1 MQMLKINDKVA
12 LVACSNG
19 LKREAEKDI
28 EFLSRTLQDI
38 GLNLAFSNYIYAKES
53 VFNASAKE
61 RGEALMNFYMD
72 EAIRAIF
79 DISGGDV
86 ANGVLPYL
94 DYDIISNNPKPFFG
108 YSDLTTIING
118 IYAKTGNKGYLYQVR
133 NLIYDN
139 RDEQVKVFTESM
151 INNGKD
157 LFNFDYKFLQG
168 KSMKGVVIGGN
179 IRCFLKLAG
188 TEYMP
193 SFKGKILML
202 ESLGG
207 DVGLMSALLTQL
219 KLLGAFEE
227 VEGIVLGTFTNME
240 SRGLQPTIEEL
251 VMDIVA
257 DKNLPIIKTRD
268 IGHGV
273 DSRCIIIGEE
283 YEFTNRE

>member
-1 MQMLKINDKVA
+1 MLKINDKVA

>member
-1 MQMLKINDKVA
+1 MLKSNDKVA

-227 VEGIVLGTFTNME
+227 VEGIILGTFTNME

>member
-1 MQMLKINDKVA
+1 MLKSNDKVA

-38 GLNLAFSNYIYAKES
+38 GLNLAFSNYIYVKES

-227 VEGIVLGTFTNME
+227 VEGIILGTFTNME

>member
-1 MQMLKINDKVA
+1 MLKSNDKVA

-19 LKREAEKDI
+19 LKRDSEKDI

-207 DVGLMSALLTQL
+207 DAASMYSLLNQL
-219 KLLGAFEE
+219 KQLGAFKQIA
-227 VEGIVLGTFTNME
+227 GIILGTFTNME
-240 SRGLQPTIEEL
+240 SKGIKPTIEEL
-251 VMDIVA
+251 LLEVIEDTT
-257 DKNLPIIKTRD
+257 LPVIKTNE
-268 IGHGV
+268 IGHGS
-273 DSRCIIIGEE
+273 DSKCIIIGKE
-283 YEFTNRE
+283 YEF

>member
-1 MQMLKINDKVA
+1 MLKINDKVA

-168 KSMKGVVIGGN
+168 QSMSGVVIGGN

-207 DVGLMSALLTQL
+207 DAASMYSLLNQL
-219 KLLGAFEE
+219 KQLGAFKQIA
-227 VEGIVLGTFTNME
+227 GIILGTFTNME
-240 SRGLQPTIEEL
+240 SKGIKPTIEEL
-251 VMDIVA
+251 LLEVIEDTT
-257 DKNLPIIKTRD
+257 LPVIKTNE
-268 IGHGV
+268 IGHGS
-273 DSRCIIIGEE
+273 DSKCIIIGKE
-283 YEFTNRE
+283 YEF

>member
-1 MQMLKINDKVA
+1 MLKVNDKIA
-12 LVACSNG
+12 LIACSNG

-28 EFLSRTLQDI
+28 EFLRGTLQNI
-38 GLNLAFSNYIYAKES
+38 GLNPVFSNYIYVRES
-53 VFNASAKE
+53 VFNASPKE
-61 RGEALMNFYMD
+61 RGEALMSFYMD
-72 EAIRAIF
+72 EDIRAIF

-94 DYDIISNNPKPFFG
+94 DYDIITNNPKPFFG

-118 IYAKTGNKGYLYQVR
+118 IYAKTGNKGYLYQVK
-133 NLIYDN
+133 NLIGSN
-139 RDEQVKVFTESM
+139 GLKQIENFTDTI
-151 INNGKD
+151 INNGTD
-157 LFNFDYKFLQG
+157 LLRFNYEYIQG
-168 KSMKGVVIGGN
+168 SSMKGVVIGGN

-227 VEGIVLGTFTNME
+227 VAGIILGTFTNME
-240 SRGLQPTIEEL
+240 ARGLQPTIEEL
-251 VMDIVA
+251 VMDIV
-257 DKNLPIIKTRD
+257 DDENLPIIKTRD
-268 IGHGV
+268 IGHGT
-273 DSRCIIIGEE
+273 DSKCIIIGEE
-283 YEFTNRE
+283 YEFKNRE

>member
-1 MQMLKINDKVA
+1 MLKSNDKVA

-28 EFLSRTLQDI
+28 EFLSRTLKDI

-227 VEGIVLGTFTNME
+227 VEGIILGTFTNME

>member
-1 MQMLKINDKVA
+1 MLKVNDKIA

-28 EFLSRTLQDI
+28 EFLRGTLQDI
-38 GLNLAFSNYIYAKES
+38 GLNPVFSNYIYARES
-53 VFNASAKE
+53 VFNASPKE
-61 RGEALMNFYMD
+61 RGEALMSLYMD
-72 EAIRAIF
+72 AGIRAIF

-94 DYDIISNNPKPFFG
+94 DYDIIFNNPKPFFG

-139 RDEQVKVFTESM
+139 RYEQVRAFTKS
-151 INNGKD
+151 ILNNGKD

-168 KSMKGVVIGGN
+168 QSMSGVVIGGN

-207 DVGLMSALLTQL
+207 DAGLMSALLTQL

>member
-1 MQMLKINDKVA
+1 MLKINDKVA

-139 RDEQVKVFTESM
+139 RDEQVKVFTEAM

-227 VEGIVLGTFTNME
+227 VEGIILGTFTNME

>member
-1 MQMLKINDKVA
+1 MLKINDKVA

-28 EFLSRTLQDI
+28 EFLSRTLQNI
-38 GLNLAFSNYIYAKES
+38 GLNPVFSNYIYVRES
-53 VFNASAKE
+53 VFNASPKE
-61 RGEALMNFYMD
+61 RGEALMSFYMD

-108 YSDLTTIING
+108 YSDLTTIVNG

-283 YEFTNRE
+283 YEFKNRE